1 MKIVLMK
8 HLHVCSLASKL
19 SIIPFPVTVTHLVN
33 NCKEMANDH
42 VIY

>member
-19 SIIPFPVTVTHLVN
+19 SIIPFPVTVMLVN
-33 NCKEMANDH
+33 NCKKMANDH
-42 VIY
+42 TLDI